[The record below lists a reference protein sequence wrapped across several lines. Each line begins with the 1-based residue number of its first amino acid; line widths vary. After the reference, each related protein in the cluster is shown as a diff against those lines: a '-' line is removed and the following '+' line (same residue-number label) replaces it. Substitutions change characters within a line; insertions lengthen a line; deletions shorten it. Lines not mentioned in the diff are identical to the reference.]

1 MKRDENALE
10 AGAGAGEGGTGAE
23 AAAAVAGAVA
33 AGAWETA
40 DRAMDALAEEIVE
53 ALIERRDGDV
63 EAMARLVE
71 RAYAGLVAGDADAPL
86 VDARVAT
93 GQLRAVTALLAVALR
108 HRATDGA
115 PADER
120 DRAILDALPPA
131 GSWLTLVELAEKTG
145 MGREELA
152 GRLPRLRAAG
162 LAASRKAGRTTL
174 HGRPDRI
181 AVGRGRPSA

>member
-1 MKRDENALE
+1 MKRDEDAV
-10 AGAGAGEGGTGAE
+10 GAGAGEGGTGAE
-23 AAAAVAGAVA
+23 AAAAVAAAVA
-33 AGAWETA
+33 AGAWEKA

-71 RAYAGLVAGDADAPL
+71 RAYAGLVAGDAGASLADAPL
-86 VDARVAT
+86 VDARIAA

-108 HRATDGA
+108 HRAPDGT
-115 PADER
+115 PSDER
-120 DRAILDALPPA
+120 DRAILDVLPPA
-131 GSWLTLVELAEKTG
+131 GSWLTLAELAEKTG

-162 LAASRKAGRTTL
+162 MAASRKAGRTTL
-174 HGRPDRI
+174 HGRM
-181 AVGRGRPSA
+181 AG